1 MSDVTADEAE
11 AEVRG
16 RASTG
21 RQAPEASPPA
31 GPEPGRGAEP
41 GVQPCAEAPEGDAL
55 PDVPPAG
62 VTGGHD
68 PQYLPY
74 APLWT
79 PVIERNLA
87 MLLEWIVADMRGC
100 LFAGRPLV
108 GKSHFLLYAK
118 RAIPPLLGG
127 AVIQLW
133 SFLGYACGSKEEVL
147 RSLLLQSGCRAAT
160 ARSPSVLL
168 DRLINHLVSAAQ
180 SIGSRR
186 VVLLIDELQELPP
199 DMYPVLMSIVSG
211 LQTYGLVP
219 CCISMAQPE
228 IQERIQDLHDQAK
241 LQVIGRFFSQVK
253 RFDALT
259 IDEAIETIRNID
271 APDAAF
277 TAKWFPHL
285 RDIGWSLDRLGPPL
299 HASID
304 ELRAQKGLAQQ
315 VLIPFNHLRP
325 ALKFMFRM
333 LANVPECQEG
343 LTKEHVLECLERTGY
358 PQVMHHYI
366 ATEDEQ

>member
-1 MSDVTADEAE
+1 
-11 AEVRG
+11 
-16 RASTG
+16 
-21 RQAPEASPPA
+21 
-31 GPEPGRGAEP
+31 
-41 GVQPCAEAPEGDAL
+41 
-55 PDVPPAG
+55 
-62 VTGGHD
+62 
-68 PQYLPY
+68 
-74 APLWT
+74 
-79 PVIERNLA
+79 
-87 MLLEWIVADMRGC
+87 
-100 LFAGRPLV
+100 
-108 GKSHFLLYAK
+108 
-118 RAIPPLLGG
+118 
-127 AVIQLW
+127 
-133 SFLGYACGSKEEVL
+133 
-147 RSLLLQSGCRAAT
+147 
-160 ARSPSVLL
+160 LL

-219 CCISMAQPE
+219 CGISMAQPE

-358 PQVMHHYI
+358 PRSCTTTSRRRTSNELPGTNQSRLAYLEPAHARHERSALCTASSI
-366 ATEDEQ
+366 ATTSCRSPLRSRSSRHSRGLCGCRSFT